1 MLDRRIKIRHLQCFV
16 EICRARSMKSAAEKL
31 NLTQP
36 AISKTLKELEEIL
49 NVPLLTR
56 SRAGVSLTRHGD
68 VFLHFAEM
76 SLASLLQAVAG
87 VEDLAGQGRARLA
100 VGALPSVAAGLMPAV
115 ATHFAELSSSTTLQ
129 IMDGPH
135 GYLIDRLRRGDLDIV
150 IGRLGPSDSMQNIS
164 FTQLYNEE
172 VRFIVR
178 AGHPLLAA
186 PELPR
191 IPEYQVI
198 YPSQGSAIRPLVE
211 RFLISHGIGRI
222 DKRLET
228 VSGAFG
234 RVFYPTVGCHLDHLG
249 RGGRERDRRR
259 SSCGIALGHVDDA
272 RACRPDA
279 TSRDRAI
286 ATRSGVPD
294 RFTQRDERF
303 GSERVNARPS
313 PARAI

>member
-16 EICRARSMKSAAEKL
+16 EICRERSMKSAAEKL

-49 NVPLLTR
+49 KVPLLTR

-76 SLASLLQAVAG
+76 SLASLQQAVAG

-115 ATHFAELSSSTTLQ
+115 AAQFTELSSGATLQ

-191 IPEYQVI
+191 LPEYQVI

-234 RVFYPTVGCHLDHLG
+234 RVFT
-249 RGGRERDRRR
+249 RR
-259 SSCGIALGHVDDA
+259 SDAIWIISAGVVANEIADGHLVALPWDTSMMRGPVGLMRRPETAQSPQDQVFQIALRNAMDSLGL
-272 RACRPDA
+272 
-279 TSRDRAI
+279 
-286 ATRSGVPD
+286 SG
-294 RFTQRDERF
+294 
-303 GSERVNARPS
+303 
-313 PARAI
+313 